1 MARKF
6 IEDTS
11 IGRMGCKMVSDGSAQ
26 SVTTETYYAV
36 QFITDCTPTVFTI
49 DGGDGTFSGITYS
62 AGIIVYGDVRTIT
75 CGSGEAF
82 ILYKA

>member
-26 SVTTETYYAV
+26 SVTEETYYAV
-36 QFITDCTPTVFTI
+36 QFITDCTPTAFTL
-49 DGGDGTFSGITYS
+49 DGGEGTFTGITYT
-62 AGIIVYGDVRTIT
+62 AGSVVYGDVRTIT
-75 CGSGEAF
+75 CASGEAF